1 MKVTHDDV
9 RQMARLSKLYIEE
22 DKLDQLTEDMNQII
36 AFADTVSAAASDI
49 NDFDDDIN
57 GLTNVLREDEVIPS
71 YTREEI
77 LQNAES
83 QDNGYFLVKK
93 RA

>member
-71 YTREEI
+71 YPREEI

-83 QDNGYFLVKK
+83 QDDGYFLVKK